1 MHGMSDSRKRK
12 EMPEREARSTE
23 GRRSLNPA
31 EAGCCDFPFG
41 SHSLNFEENVVPKIS
56 PAFCSR
62 GHGKKL
68 EHKDG
73 RCFIDDGG

>member
-12 EMPEREARSTE
+12 EMPVKAEREARSTE

-31 EAGCCDFPFG
+31 EAIFRSVP
-41 SHSLNFEENVVPKIS
+41 SLNFEENVVPKIS